1 MSVKVIKQLKDNRNA
16 TSKNIQKTIRL
27 TKDNAKKIKEISK
40 KSNISENEIINGL
53 IEFAL

>member
-1 MSVKVIKQLKDNRNA
+1 MSAKVIKQLKDNRNA

>member
-27 TKDNAKKIKEISK
+27 TKGNARKIKEISK

>member
-40 KSNISENEIINGL
+40 KSNISENEIINGI

>member
-16 TSKNIQKTIRL
+16 KSKSVQKTVRL
-27 TKDNAKKIKEISK
+27 TKDNAKKIKDISK
-40 KSNISENEIINGL
+40 KTEISENEIINGL

>member
-1 MSVKVIKQLKDNRNA
+1 MSIKVIKQLKDTRNA
-16 TSKNIQKTIRL
+16 KVKDIQKTIRL
-27 TKDNAKKIKEISK
+27 TKDNAKKIKDISK